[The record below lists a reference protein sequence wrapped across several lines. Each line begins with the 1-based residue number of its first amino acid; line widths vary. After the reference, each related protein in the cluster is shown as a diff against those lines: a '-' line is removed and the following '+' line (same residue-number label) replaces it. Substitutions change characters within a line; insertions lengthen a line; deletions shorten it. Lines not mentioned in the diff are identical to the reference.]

1 MFLLPHIPVENM
13 VVARTRR
20 QDIPVPSHGANA
32 APVPG
37 HRPQFA
43 AARCIPNLDFA
54 FVRPD
59 REVRTALRPGNA
71 RDGVVRAKV
80 TELRNLCL
88 LVF

>member
-1 MFLLPHIPVENM
+1 MMITR
-13 VVARTRR
+13 ARR
-20 QDIPVPSHGANA
+20 QDVPVAPHGANA
-32 APVPG
+32 APVPV
-37 HRPQFA
+37 HRAQFT